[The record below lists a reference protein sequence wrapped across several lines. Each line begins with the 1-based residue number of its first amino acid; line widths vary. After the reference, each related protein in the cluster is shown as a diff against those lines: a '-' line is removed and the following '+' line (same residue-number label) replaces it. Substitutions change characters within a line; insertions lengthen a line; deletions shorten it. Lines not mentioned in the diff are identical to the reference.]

1 MAPAAVAL
9 PATHALAAAKPQPH
23 GLGIRLAEAP
33 TNRRDDPRAY
43 VYIVDHVA
51 QGATIQRKVEVTN
64 TTQQTLNVRLYGGDA
79 TISGGEFR
87 PSAAGAAGDIGD
99 WTSVTPSSLTLR
111 PGAHAFPEVTL
122 TVPRDAP
129 DGERYG
135 VIWAEVPAPPGS
147 GVRLAARVGVRVYLS
162 VGEGAEPVS
171 NFTINSLTADRD
183 SSGRPIVQAQ
193 VRNTGER
200 ALDMSGKLVL
210 EDGPGG
216 LHAGPFPAELG
227 TTLGIG
233 QTEPVTVVL
242 DKSLP
247 AGPWHARI
255 TLQSGRIKHTA
266 QATIRFPAGAGQLT
280 FTATPV
286 TGRRL
291 PTLWLFAGGGVLL
304 LLLLLLLLRRRR
316 RRDERKRV
324 GRHVGVPSPAQVA
337 WTVPPVTVAVPLQR
351 PDAEASRTLVATSP
365 RSRGKG
371 RHRD

>member
-1 MAPAAVAL
+1 MAPAVGAL
-9 PATHALAAAKPQPH
+9 SGAQALASARPQPH

-43 VYIVDHVA
+43 IYIVDHVS
-51 QGATIQRKVEVTN
+51 QGTTIQRKVEVSN
-64 TTQQTLNVRLYGGDA
+64 TTSQPLNVRLYGGDA

-87 PSAAGAAGDIGD
+87 PSAGGATGDIGK
-99 WTSVTPSSLTLR
+99 WASVSPSSLTLQ

-122 TVPRDAP
+122 TVPRNAT

-135 VIWAEVPAPPGS
+135 VIWAEVPAPDGS
-147 GVRLAARVGVRVYLS
+147 GVRLAERVGVRVYLS
-162 VGEGAEPVS
+162 VGVGAEPVS

-183 SSGRPIVQAQ
+183 SSGRPIVEAQ
-193 VRNTGER
+193 VQNTGER
-200 ALDMSGKLVL
+200 ALDMSGTLVL

-266 QATIRFPAGAGQLT
+266 QATITFPTGTGQLT
-280 FTATPV
+280 FKATPV
-286 TGRRL
+286 SGHRF
-291 PTLWLFAGGGVLL
+291 PVQWLIAGVGVLL
-304 LLLLLLLLRRRR
+304 LLLLFLLLRRRR
-316 RRDERKRV
+316 RRDERKGA
-324 GRHVGVPSPAQVA
+324 GRHVGVPSSAQESWASAPV
-337 WTVPPVTVAVPLQR
+337 PVTVPMQR
-351 PDAEASRTLVATSP
+351 PVVAEPAAVATASA

-371 RHRD
+371 RHRS